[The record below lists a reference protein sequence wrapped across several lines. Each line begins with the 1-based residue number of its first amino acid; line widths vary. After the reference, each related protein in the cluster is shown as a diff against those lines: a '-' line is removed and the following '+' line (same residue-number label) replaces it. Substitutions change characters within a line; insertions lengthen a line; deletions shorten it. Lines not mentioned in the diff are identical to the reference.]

1 MFSAPR
7 ADSCM
12 RLGKACVGAKVGG
25 SHHTAC
31 GQLGAMNSIIAG
43 KRFRYFGSHFD

>member
-1 MFSAPR
+1 
-7 ADSCM
+7 M